1 MRRSSATL
9 RWSPLSAHA
18 SGMAWGSS
26 SSMPAW
32 SRPRAEW
39 TRKENTSPS
48 PGRRNHPPA
57 LLHSDWIRDPIRAQD
72 KSFEVIRIVARNG
85 DPDVAKDCGPVGVE
99 QRERRSR
106 SDFAVPTYLF
116 RIFWYPKR
124 RLNSL
129 VSMANWWQVLAR
141 LMRRYDGPKPMTRAM
156 IRKGRGASCVSAIP
170 LSPVHVERPVSPVR
184 DGWLCQALHKCC

>member
-1 MRRSSATL
+1 MLLEWHGEVAVQCLLGADRERNGLVRKIRAQAQAEEITHRRFY
-9 RWSPLSAHA
+9 
-18 SGMAWGSS
+18 
-26 SSMPAW
+26 
-32 SRPRAEW
+32 
-39 TRKENTSPS
+39 TRI
-48 PGRRNHPPA
+48 GFA
-57 LLHSDWIRDPIRAQD
+57 IPIRAQD

-129 VSMANWWQVLAR
+129 VSMVNWWQVLAR